1 MLPSAAMDIHAPEGP
16 TRSFRD
22 FAIHIV
28 IVTIGI
34 LIALGLEGLR
44 ETIHE
49 RHQLRETRELLQRE
63 LEVNQ
68 QQLGYERAR
77 TQESLGK
84 LDDIL
89 QNYEALDRTPGELQ
103 ARIKAIQPASWF
115 LISLTWET
123 ALSTG
128 VLGHMSPAE
137 VVRDAGESIAVKTYI
152 TYQAIAVQQ
161 WEHTEAF
168 FGARRVLTVAETS
181 EGRERLELLRSEYRD
196 LAHLQGELEE
206 ALRKARL

>member
-1 MLPSAAMDIHAPEGP
+1 MDIHAPEGP

-22 FAIHIV
+22 FAIHIL

-49 RHQLRETRELLQRE
+49 RHQIRETRELLKHE

-68 QQLGYERAR
+68 QQLGFERAR
-77 TQESLGK
+77 TRESLGK
-84 LDDIL
+84 LDAIL
-89 QNYEALDRTPGELQ
+89 QNYEALSRNPGELQ
-103 ARIKAIQPASWF
+103 TRVKAIQPAGWF
-115 LISLTWET
+115 FTSLTWET

-137 VVRDAGESIAVKTYI
+137 VIRDAGESIAVKTYS

-168 FGARRVLTVAETS
+168 FQARPVLSAADVP
-181 EGRERLELLRSEYRD
+181 EGRERLELLRSEYSGLD
-196 LAHLQGELEE
+196 HLQSELDE
-206 ALRKARL
+206 ALSKAKL